1 MSAGSASP
9 PTEVGQTAP
18 AGEPGSAREAPWPD
32 PEGRERV
39 LERLI
44 GVRSSKPSFYAA
56 WREKSARLDRTI
68 ETLERIS
75 AALCV
80 TPEGPGALCEAVVE
94 AAGHHFSAPWAAMTF
109 ADGLLA
115 HELPPVIMH
124 STGKVARGWDDAP
137 PVLHALAARAL
148 RARGPVVAA
157 ADPGGEAG
165 ADGDPRGEAV
175 AVPMLSRDELAGAL
189 AVGLP
194 ADAQIEESDLS
205 ILLTLANHAGLA
217 LHNAWT
223 FQESERL
230 RERAEAASRAAEL
243 HAAELGRRSRQLER
257 ARKRLEE
264 ARRRQLLGQE
274 RSRIARE
281 LHDSVAQH
289 LLSIGMMLEWC
300 RKQEPPSSPIVER
313 LVSSKELARS
323 ALEEIRAVIFELSS
337 AEQPEDLPAAL
348 EELVEELR
356 HTTDLEI
363 ALRTRGARRT
373 LPRATEHALSQIARE
388 ALFNV
393 TRHADASR
401 GWVAVRY
408 VDRSVRLTVAD
419 DGHGDPERL
428 QRRLESAARGG
439 SDYHRGLANISE
451 RARELAGRV
460 RFAPRRGGGVR
471 LEVTAPLE
479 PTFPEA
485 PAGAGAR

>member
-1 MSAGSASP
+1 M
-9 PTEVGQTAP
+9 
-18 AGEPGSAREAPWPD
+18 PD
-32 PEGRERV
+32 PDGRERV

-94 AAGHHFSAPWAAMTF
+94 AAGHHFDARWAAMTF

-124 STGKVARGWDDAP
+124 SRGTIARGWDHAP
-137 PVLHALAARAL
+137 SVLHSLAARAVS
-148 RARGPVVAA
+148 ARRPVVAA
-157 ADPGGEAG
+157 VDDETEAAG
-165 ADGDPRGEAV
+165 ADSGDAV
-175 AVPMLSRDELAGAL
+175 AVPMLLRDELAGAL

-194 ADAQIEESDLS
+194 ANAQLEESDLS

-230 RERAEAASRAAEL
+230 REQAEAASRAAEL
-243 HAAELGRRSRQLER
+243 HATELGRRSRQLER
-257 ARKRLEE
+257 ARRRLED

-323 ALEEIRAVIFELSS
+323 ALEEIRTVIYELSS
-337 AEQPEDLPAAL
+337 AEHSEDLPAAL

-363 ALRTRGARRT
+363 ALHTRGGQRP
-373 LPRATEHALSQIARE
+373 LPRATEHGLSQIARE

-393 TRHADASR
+393 ARHAHASR
-401 GWVAVRY
+401 AWVRVRY
-408 VDRSVRLTVAD
+408 GDRSVRLTVAD
-419 DGHGDPERL
+419 DGSGDPGRL
-428 QRRLESAARGG
+428 QRRLETAARGG
-439 SDYHRGLANISE
+439 TGYHRGLANIAE
-451 RARELAGRV
+451 RARELAARV
-460 RFAPRRGGGVR
+460 RFAPRRGGGIR

-479 PTFPEA
+479 PRLSEMP
-485 PAGAGAR
+485 GG

>member
-9 PTEVGQTAP
+9 PTDAGQGAP
-18 AGEPGSAREAPWPD
+18 AEEPAPPRDAPWPD
-32 PEGRERV
+32 PDARERV

-68 ETLERIS
+68 ETLERTS

-80 TPEGPGALCEAVVE
+80 THEGPGALCEAVVE

-115 HELPPVIMH
+115 HELPPVIMR
-124 STGKVARGWDDAP
+124 STGSVARGWDDAP
-137 PVLHALAARAL
+137 PVLHALAARAVS
-148 RARGPVVAA
+148 ARGPVVAT
-157 ADPGGEAG
+157 ADHGDQPMAIDDRR
-165 ADGDPRGEAV
+165 ADAV
-175 AVPMLSRDELAGAL
+175 AVPMLLRDELAGAL

-257 ARKRLEE
+257 ARRRLEE

-300 RKQEPPSSPIVER
+300 RKQEAPSSPIVER
-313 LVSSKELARS
+313 LLSAKELTRS
-323 ALEEIRAVIFELSS
+323 AIEEIRGVIYELSR

-348 EELVEELR
+348 EELVDELA

-363 ALRTRGARRT
+363 ALRTRGGHRA

-393 TRHADASR
+393 ARHADASR

-408 VDRSVRLTVAD
+408 GDRSVRLTVAD
-419 DGHGDPERL
+419 DGRGDPERL
-428 QRRLESAARGG
+428 QRRLETAARGG
-439 SDYHRGLANISE
+439 SNYHRGLANIAE
-451 RARELAGRV
+451 RARELAARV

-479 PTFPEA
+479 PPLSATP
-485 PAGAGAR
+485 GG